1 MNDTTRNP
9 EASITRSIGD
19 ESERRAARNTLI
31 AWRRSMDAPVRR
43 AADAA
48 IAARLEAWLQAWFS
62 ARPAA
67 ERVVLGAYWPVRG
80 EPDLREAMARWH
92 AAGSAIVLPRV
103 AGADRALQFGR
114 WRPGAPM
121 RDDVFGIPIPDPFEP
136 LRPTLMI
143 VPCVGFD
150 ARGYR
155 LGYGGGFYD
164 RTLAAWPTVVAIG
177 VAYDACE
184 IEAFVPAAHDRRL
197 AAIVTETRTVVAN
210 AA

>member
-1 MNDTTRNP
+1 MNDRKRKPASSIPRTP
-9 EASITRSIGD
+9 GAEAARGQL
-19 ESERRAARNTLI
+19 RNTLI
-31 AWRRSMDAPVRR
+31 ARRRSMASGLRC

-48 IAARLEAWLQAWFS
+48 IVARIDALLAAHACG
-62 ARPAA
+62 RPH
-67 ERVVLGAYWPVRG
+67 EVLGAFWPVRG

-92 AAGSAIVLPRV
+92 AAGWAVALPRV
-103 AGADRALQFGR
+103 AGADRALEFGR

-121 RDDVFGIPIPDPFEP
+121 REDVFGIAIPEPFEP
-136 LRPTLMI
+136 LRPALLI

-164 RTLAAWPTVVAIG
+164 RTLHERPVTAIG

-184 IEAFVPAAHDRRL
+184 IEGFVPAAHDRRL
-197 AAIVTETRTVVAN
+197 AAIVTETRTIVPGTT
-210 AA
+210 